1 LGSGAPPAYR
11 RDALWYSTE
20 IDQEDVVSTDV
31 SSFRQLFPFES
42 HFLDRSGLRYHYLDE
57 GSGQPVV
64 MVHGNPTWSFFYRD
78 LVTALRDQYRAIVP
92 DHIGCG
98 LSDKPGDDRY
108 SYRLASRIDDLEAL
122 LEHLDV
128 KRNVTLVLHDWGG
141 PIGMGWAAR
150 HPERV
155 ARIVL
160 FNTAA
165 FPLPATKKLPWQL
178 ALVRDRR
185 EMGWLVQGLNFFAWT
200 ASHVASKSGLSREVR
215 RAYLAPYDS
224 WDNRIA
230 TLRFVQDIPLGPGD
244 PSYPLALQI
253 HASLAHFRATPAL
266 ICWGERDFVF
276 DEPFLRQWQIE
287 LPKAEVHRFPRAGH
301 YTIEDAKDEIVPLV
315 RAFLAAHPVASG

>member
-1 LGSGAPPAYR
+1 MS
-11 RDALWYSTE
+11 S
-20 IDQEDVVSTDV
+20 DV
-31 SSFRQLFPFES
+31 SSFRNLFPFES

-57 GSGQPVV
+57 GSGEPIV

-78 LVTALRDQYRAIVP
+78 LVTALRDQCRVIVP

-108 SYRLASRIDDLEAL
+108 NYRLASRIDDLEAL
-122 LEHLDV
+122 LEHLGV
-128 KRNVTLVLHDWGG
+128 KRGVTLVLHDWGG
-141 PIGMGWAAR
+141 AIGMGWAAR

-178 ALVRDRR
+178 SLVRDRR
-185 EMGWLVQGLNFFAWT
+185 EMGWLVQGLNFFAWA

-224 WDNRIA
+224 WDHRIA
-230 TLRFVQDIPLGPGD
+230 TLRFVQDIPLGPSD
-244 PSYPLALQI
+244 PSYPLLLQI
-253 HASLAHFRATPAL
+253 HAGLAHFRTTPAL

-276 DEPFLRQWQIE
+276 DEPFLRQWQLE